1 MCNQI
6 LYIKGN
12 LAGSHEGP
20 NGPTMHELVK
30 EFSDIKVIHRLGE
43 INAWDYP
50 EFVCVQSYKQTGG
63 NQVEM
68 RRQSFLVNTLSN
80 MV

>member
-1 MCNQI
+1 MP
-6 LYIKGN
+6 
-12 LAGSHEGP
+12 EV
-20 NGPTMHELVK
+20 VK
-30 EFSDIKVIHRLGE
+30 EFSDIKVIHRLGK

-50 EFVCVQSYKQTGG
+50 ELVCVQSYKLTGG

-68 RRQSFLVNTLSN
+68 RWQSFLVNTLSN